1 LARGHP
7 QGCRVRFS
15 ELEVIGFSKA
25 ILFRRRHVPFYPC
38 LASGGEI
45 GAVLGQA
52 MSYFA
57 FAVFDVIAELLNVGG
72 AYAVARADFFD
83 LCFGPCFVSGARTR
97 GADHYDC
104 GGYDG

>member
-1 LARGHP
+1 
-7 QGCRVRFS
+7 
-15 ELEVIGFSKA
+15 
-25 ILFRRRHVPFYPC
+25 
-38 LASGGEI
+38 
-45 GAVLGQA
+45 

-72 AYAVARADFFD
+72 AYAVARADSFD